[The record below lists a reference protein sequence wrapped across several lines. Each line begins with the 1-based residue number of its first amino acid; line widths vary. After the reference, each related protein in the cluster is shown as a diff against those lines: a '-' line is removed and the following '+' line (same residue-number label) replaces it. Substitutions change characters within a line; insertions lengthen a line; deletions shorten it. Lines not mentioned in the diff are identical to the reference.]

1 MIKIIIDLSRRD
13 FLTCCRLKR
22 LWRLE
27 LWIGLYVAK
36 NLLNLK
42 KTLKYYHDLIV
53 YDIKTHK
60 IINWYDFGS
69 DLIQSVVLIDENM
82 ISVSSGLNSYIVTV

>member
-1 MIKIIIDLSRRD
+1 MDRFI
-13 FLTCCRLKR
+13 CCK
-22 LWRLE
+22 E
-27 LWIGLYVAK
+27 PAEFE
-36 NLLNLK
+36 

-60 IINWYDFGS
+60 IINWYD
-69 DLIQSVVLIDENM
+69 M

>member
-1 MIKIIIDLSRRD
+1 MDRFI
-13 FLTCCRLKR
+13 CCK
-22 LWRLE
+22 E
-27 LWIGLYVAK
+27 PAEFE
-36 NLLNLK
+36 

-82 ISVSSGLNSYIVTV
+82 ISVSSRLNSYIVTV